1 MGAPDYQQKTR
12 QICAI
17 SGGVAGIVVKET
29 ITPLRLVVRTYPVA
43 EFFFRS
49 SASLSAILISR
60 PRWTGW

>member
-12 QICAI
+12 QICAV

-29 ITPLRLVVRTYPVA
+29 IMSLCLVVRTYPVA